1 MVRAAIIALTFAS
14 NLILANNTSD
24 AIQFQDEGQW
34 TDCSHIWFA
43 WDEAS
48 EREANR
54 IFLEEWNRM
63 KEMIKGWRFPN
74 EDGVLV
80 PVFEDGIFVLKKLN

>member
-24 AIQFQDEGQW
+24 AIQSQNDGQW
-34 TDCSHIWFA
+34 KDCSHIWFPR
-43 WDEAS
+43 DEAS

-54 IFLEEWNRM
+54 LFLEEWNRM
-63 KEMIKGWRFPN
+63 MEMVNGWRFPS